1 MYNKDSEKLEELKAT
16 YQDIVDRLEALT
28 LSGELDEHTRHC
40 IMSASHYV
48 SDYLARNFEAVQKG
62 IGDIMHGQV
71 LDYEAKRIWNA
82 AKAEGWNLGLTEGA
96 ISTCIALLQKG
107 LLSLTDA
114 AHQLSMNEA
123 ELQKYL

>member
-1 MYNKDSEKLEELKAT
+1 MLYNEDNEKLEELKAT

-28 LSGELDEHTRHC
+28 LAGELDEHTRHC

-71 LDYEAKRIWNA
+71 LDYEAKRIRNA
-82 AKAEGWNLGLTEGA
+82 GRTEGS
-96 ISTCIALLQKG
+96 ISTCIALIQKG

-114 AHQLSMNEA
+114 AKQLCMSES
-123 ELQKYL
+123 ELQKLI